1 MKKYIFWI
9 LLSGVFHSTAQ
20 SLDRTVV
27 ASGGTFSQGTG
38 ISLSSTVGEIAAS
51 TLTAATSIL
60 TQGFQQPDGLFVG
73 IIDGETGKLSFQA
86 FPNPV
91 HSELTL
97 ELNSSKNSE
106 LVITLHDMIGRIVSP
121 PFSQS
126 LHAGEAVR
134 VQLDVAHLT
143 PAMYF
148 VRITRKNDM
157 QTIETIR
164 IVKSH

>member
-9 LLSGVFHSTAQ
+9 LLSGVFQSTAQ

-38 ISLSSTVGEIAAS
+38 ISLSSTVGEIATS

-73 IIDGETGKLSFQA
+73 IVDAGTGKLSYLA

-106 LVITLHDMIGRIVSP
+106 LVITLHDMLGRIVSP
-121 PFSQS
+121 PLSQI
-126 LHAGEAVR
+126 LNAGEAIR
-134 VQLDVAHLT
+134 VQIDVAHLI

-148 VRITRKNDM
+148 VRIDRKNDM
-157 QTIETIR
+157 QTIETLR